1 MPLDGIAPKPELV
14 CCETCTY
21 SFGEGAVGQ
30 CRRHAPGPAGFPVIF
45 DNGWCGDHRMD
56 PTRVKFDDDDGG
68 EPLLPQEGTDVD
80 MESHPD
86 DVDPCDDD
94 GGQGPAIG
102 FM

>member
-1 MPLDGIAPKPELV
+1 
-14 CCETCTY
+14 
-21 SFGEGAVGQ
+21 
-30 CRRHAPGPAGFPVIF
+30 
-45 DNGWCGDHRMD
+45 MD